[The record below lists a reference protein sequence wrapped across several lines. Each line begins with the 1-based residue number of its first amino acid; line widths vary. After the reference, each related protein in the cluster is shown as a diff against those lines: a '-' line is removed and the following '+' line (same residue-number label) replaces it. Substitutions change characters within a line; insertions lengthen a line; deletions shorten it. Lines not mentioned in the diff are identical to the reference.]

1 MFECSLYQPRKSLEK
16 WDVEEVCSWLRRNK
30 LEDYSDVFKENK
42 ISGSTLL
49 SSVKD
54 GSLKIDLKDIG
65 VMALG
70 NYFPFLVIFY
80 V

>member
-1 MFECSLYQPRKSLEK
+1 M
-16 WDVEEVCSWLRRNK
+16 
-30 LEDYSDVFKENK
+30 EDYSDVFKENK

-49 SSVKD
+49 SSLKD

>member
-1 MFECSLYQPRKSLEK
+1 MFECSLYQLRKSLEK

-30 LEDYSDVFKENK
+30 MEDYSDVFKENK

-49 SSVKD
+49 SSVK
-54 GSLKIDLKDIG
+54 
-65 VMALG
+65 ALG

>member
-1 MFECSLYQPRKSLEK
+1 MFEGSLYQPRKSLEK
-16 WDVEEVCSWLRRNK
+16 WDVEEVCLWLRRNK

>member
-1 MFECSLYQPRKSLEK
+1 MFQGCLYQPRKSLEK
-16 WDVEEVCSWLRRNK
+16 WDVEEVCLWLRHNK

-42 ISGSTLL
+42 ISGSTHL
-49 SSVKD
+49 SSLKD
-54 GSLKIDLKDIG
+54 GSLKNDLKDTG